1 MEKNYT
7 VYHLHDDEGSLL
19 DSCTK
24 WKDYVDL
31 AASLGMKAI
40 ASTNHGYNLNW
51 TDKKQYAEKK
61 GLKFIVGCEV
71 YLTSQMYHYPA
82 IPDEVYESYQGCDPK
97 EAQEAIGKM
106 MDEGRYKVRDN
117 FHTILLCKN
126 AHGVLELNNIMSASY
141 DTDHKYYKPRITFDE
156 FFSLSDNIIKI
167 SACLA
172 SPLRRY
178 NAECEDYSQEVYD
191 KLCQTYDYYEI
202 QYHNCPDQIEYNQY
216 LWELSKKYHKPLIA
230 ATDTHSLNVYKA
242 ECRKILMLGK
252 GIEFTGEDEFDL
264 TFKSYEQLVQAF
276 KEQDALP
283 EEVWIEAIENTN
295 RMADSVRDFK
305 LNTKARYPILTG
317 SSKSDAK
324 MYVERTHTMFKDKV
338 KRGVIPEHEVEQF
351 KQDIEEEL
359 AVFKKT
365 NMLGFMLSMSDLMIW
380 GKKEKIPFGP
390 SRGSVAGSR
399 CAFIT
404 DIIDVDPVRWNLVF
418 SRFCNENRVE
428 IGDIDIDV
436 PDTYRPQI
444 YNHIF
449 ESFGRRKCAYVL
461 ALGTLAGKAAIDE
474 IGRAMAKMW
483 KRDNPDVDESKNPYS
498 LNRIAAIK
506 KEFEQDAEKC
516 KAAHPDIFYY
526 FDGLQGTFVSLSH
539 HPAGVIIAPIDLYE
553 RYGVFQDKDGLPV
566 LCLDMGASHGV
577 GLAKYD
583 ILGLDTV
590 SVIDKTCKLAGIPYP
605 HTWQMNFNDQAV
617 WADMK
622 KSPVGIFQ
630 FVEDFA
636 FDSLK
641 KYDVHSIADLSLVT
655 AAIRPGGASYRD
667 KLFRHESNH
676 NPSPEI
682 DELLK
687 DSLGWLV
694 FQESTIAFLQQFCDM
709 SGGDADSIRRAIGHK
724 NKEELDAAMPRI
736 LDGYCHHST
745 KPREVAEVEA
755 KEFLQVIENSASYQ
769 FGLNHATGYSILTYY
784 CAYYRYY
791 YTHEFITALLNTADT
806 QEKIIKAT
814 QLAGERGIQ
823 IMPIKFRHSQDEY
836 VYDKTDK
843 KIYQGMESIK
853 YLNKRVSREF
863 YKLRNDKFSSFIDL
877 LLVNQKKKIADTRQ
891 LEILIKLD
899 FFSEFDESPNNLL
912 WQVEL
917 FNKYFGAKH
926 LNKTA
931 IDNWIPH
938 DKMLQLCKKETEKK
952 YVNVDWL
959 SIVRFRCENEPH
971 VKTSIKDRILYEA
984 DCLGYIQ
991 LTMPKLKP
999 TYIYVLNIDGKF
1011 SNKTITAYV
1020 LKDGQQRRLKVKSR
1034 TLEGDPIQKG
1044 DILRIDEER
1053 EEGRW
1058 SKDEHGQW
1066 IQSQTDKETILRKYV
1081 HVR

>member
-1 MEKNYT
+1 MEQNYV
-7 VYHLHDDEGSLL
+7 VYHLHDDKGSLL

-24 WKDYVDL
+24 WEDYVDL
-31 AASLGMKAI
+31 AASYGMKAI

-51 TDKKQYAEKK
+51 TEKKQYAEKK

-71 YLTSQMYHYPA
+71 YLTSEIYHYPE
-82 IPDEVYESYQGCDPK
+82 IPDEVYESYQGWDPQ
-97 EAQEAIGKM
+97 EAQEEIGKM
-106 MDEGRYKVRDN
+106 MDAERYKVRDN

-126 AHGVLELNNIMSASY
+126 ARGVLELNKVMGTSY
-141 DTDHKYYKPRITFDE
+141 DADHKYYKPRITFEE
-156 FFSLSDNIIKI
+156 FFGLSDNIIKI

-172 SPLRRY
+172 SPLRKY
-178 NAECEDYSQEVYD
+178 TSECDGFRQEVYD
-191 KLCQTYDYYEI
+191 KLCETYDYYEI
-202 QYHNCPDQIEYNQY
+202 QYHDCDDQKEYNQY

-230 ATDTHSLNVYKA
+230 ATDTHSLNAYKA
-242 ECRKILMLGK
+242 ECRKILMMGK

-264 TFKSYEQLVQAF
+264 TFKSYNELVDAF
-276 KEQDALP
+276 TVQDALP
-283 EEVWIEAIENTN
+283 REVWMEAIENTN
-295 RMADSVRDFK
+295 RMADSINDFT
-305 LNTKARYPILTG
+305 LSTKARYPILTG
-317 SSKSDAK
+317 TAESDAMVYIK
-324 MYVERTHTMFKDKV
+324 RTHDMLNDKIR
-338 KRGVIPEHEVEQF
+338 RGIIPEYEVAQF
-351 KQDIEEEL
+351 RADVEEEL
-359 AVFKKT
+359 TVFKKT

-380 GKKEKIPFGP
+380 GKNDGIPFGP

-399 CAFIT
+399 CAFVT
-404 DIIDVDPVRWNLVF
+404 DIIDVDPARWNLVF

-436 PDTYRPQI
+436 PDAYRPMI

-449 ESFGRRKCAYVL
+449 ESFGREKCAYVL
-461 ALGTLAGKAAIDE
+461 AMGTLAGKATIDE
-474 IGRAMAKMW
+474 IGRALAKVW
-483 KRDNPDVDESKNPYS
+483 KRENPDVDESKNPYS
-498 LNRIAAIK
+498 LDRIAKVK
-506 KEFEQDAEKC
+506 KEYDVSAEKC
-516 KAAHPDIFYY
+516 RADHPDIFYY
-526 FDGLQGTFVSLSH
+526 FDGLQGTIVSLSH
-539 HPAGVIIAPIDLYE
+539 HPAGVIIAPIDLYK
-553 RYGVFQDKDGLPV
+553 RYGVFQDKDGLPI
-566 LCLDMGASHGV
+566 LCLDMEASHAV

-590 SVIDKTCKLAGIPYP
+590 SVIDKTCKLADIPYP
-605 HTWQMNFNDQAV
+605 HTWEMNFDDQKV

-622 KSPVGIFQ
+622 TSPVGIFQ

-667 KLFRHESNH
+667 KLFRHEANH

-694 FQESTIAFLQQFCDM
+694 FQEQTIAFLQQFCDM

-724 NKEELDAAMPRI
+724 NKAELDAAMPRI
-736 LDGYCHHST
+736 LNGYCNHST
-745 KPREVAEVEA
+745 QPIETAETEA

-806 QEKIIKAT
+806 QDKIIKAT

-823 IMPIKFRHSQDEY
+823 IMPIKFRHSRDEY
-836 VYDKTDK
+836 VYDRNDK

-853 YLNKRVSREF
+853 YLNKRLSREF

-877 LLVNQKKKIADTRQ
+877 LMVNKMKKIADSSQ
-891 LEILIKLD
+891 LKILIKLD
-899 FFSEFDESPNNLL
+899 FFSEFGNPNQLL
-912 WQVEL
+912 AQVDI
-917 FNKYFGAKH
+917 FNKYFGAKQ
-926 LNKTA
+926 LNK
-931 IDNWIPH
+931 IDMDRLFSH
-938 DKMLQLCKKETEKK
+938 DTMLHLCEKETEKK

-959 SIVRFRCENEPH
+959 GVVRNLARETEDI
-971 VKTSIKDRILYEA
+971 KTSITDRIQYEA

-991 LTMPKLKP
+991 LTMPKLKDS
-999 TYIYVLNIDGKF
+999 YIYVLDIDGKF
-1011 SNKTITAYV
+1011 SNKTVTAYV
-1020 LKDGQQRRLKVKSR
+1020 LKTGQQRRLKVKAR
-1034 TLEGDPIQKG
+1034 TLEAAPIKKG

-1058 SKDEHGQW
+1058 SKDEQGQW
-1066 IQSQTDKETILRKYV
+1066 IQSKTDKETILRKYV

>member
-1 MEKNYT
+1 MEQNYC
-7 VYHLHDDEGSLL
+7 VYHLHDDKGSLL

-24 WKDYVDL
+24 WEDYVDL
-31 AASLGMKAI
+31 AASYGMKAI
-40 ASTNHGYNLNW
+40 ASTNHGYNLDW
-51 TDKKQYAEKK
+51 TAKKQYAEKR

-71 YLTSQMYHYPA
+71 YLTSDMYHFG
-82 IPDEVYESYQGCDPK
+82 DDGQ
-97 EAQEAIGKM
+97 
-106 MDEGRYKVRDN
+106 YKVRDN

-141 DTDHKYYKPRITFDE
+141 DADHKYYKPRITFDE

-172 SPLRRY
+172 SPLRKYTEECDGY
-178 NAECEDYSQEVYD
+178 NQETYE
-191 KLCQTYDYYEI
+191 KLCETYDYYEI
-202 QYHNCPDQIEYNQY
+202 QYHDCDDQKEYNKY

-230 ATDTHSLNVYKA
+230 ATDTHSLNDYKA
-242 ECRKILMLGK
+242 ECRKVLMMAK

-264 TFKSYEQLVQAF
+264 TFKSYDQLVSAF
-276 KEQDALP
+276 EVQNSLP
-283 EEVWIEAIENTN
+283 HEVWMEAIENTN
-295 RMADSVRDFK
+295 KMADSVQNFT

-317 SSKSDAK
+317 STESDEK
-324 MYVERTHTMFKDKV
+324 EYISRTHRMFDDKV
-338 KRGVIPEHEVEQF
+338 RRKIIPESEIEQF
-351 KQDIEEEL
+351 KADIEEEL
-359 AVFKKT
+359 KVFKKT

-380 GKKEKIPFGP
+380 GKNDGIPFGP

-436 PDTYRPQI
+436 PDAYRSKI

-449 ESFGRRKCAYVL
+449 KSFGREKCAYVL
-461 ALGTLAGKAAIDE
+461 AMGTLAGKATIDE
-474 IGRAMAKMW
+474 IGRALAKVW
-483 KRDNPDVDESKNPYS
+483 KRENQGTDESKNPYS
-498 LNRIAAIK
+498 LDRIAKVK
-506 KEFEQDAEKC
+506 KEYDTDAEKC
-516 KAAHPDIFYY
+516 RADHPDIFYY
-526 FDGLQGTFVSLSH
+526 FDGLQGTIVSLSH
-539 HPAGVIIAPIDLYE
+539 HPAGVIIAPIDLYK
-553 RYGVFQDKDGLPV
+553 RYGVFQDKDGLPI
-566 LCLDMGASHGV
+566 LCLDMEASHAV

-590 SVIDKTCKLAGIPYP
+590 SIIDKTCKLANIPYP
-605 HTWQMNFNDQAV
+605 HTWEMNFDDQKV

-667 KLFRHESNH
+667 KLFRHEANH

-694 FQESTIAFLQQFCDM
+694 FQEQTIAFLQQFCDM
-709 SGGDADSIRRAIGHK
+709 SGGDADSVRRAIGHK
-724 NKEELDAAMPRI
+724 NKAELDAAMPRI
-736 LDGYCHHST
+736 LNGYCNHST
-745 KPREVAEVEA
+745 KPIETAETEA

-806 QEKIIKAT
+806 QDKIIKAT

-823 IMPIKFRHSQDEY
+823 IMPIKFRHSRDEY
-836 VYDKTDK
+836 VYDKVDK

-853 YLNKRVSREF
+853 YLNKRLSREF
-863 YKLRNDKFSSFIDL
+863 YKLRNAKFDSFVDL
-877 LLVNQKKKIADTRQ
+877 LVMNQKKKIADSRQ
-891 LEILIKLD
+891 MDILIKLD
-899 FFSEFDESPNNLL
+899 FFSEFGTPNQLL
-912 WQVEL
+912 EQVKI
-917 FNKYFGAKH
+917 FNEFYDAKQ
-926 LNKTA
+926 LNKV
-931 IDNWIPH
+931 DMDELLPH
-938 DKMLQLCKKETEKK
+938 DTMLKLCEKETEKK

-959 SIVRFRCENEPH
+959 RIVQLLC
-971 VKTSIKDRILYEA
+971 VKTSDIQTSITDRIQYEA

-991 LTMPKLKP
+991 LTIPKLNP
-999 TYIYVLNIDGKF
+999 SYIYVLDIDGKF
-1011 SNKTITAYV
+1011 ANKTVLGYV
-1020 LKDGQQRRLKVKSR
+1020 LQNGQQRRFKVKAR
-1034 TLEGDPIQKG
+1034 TLEADPIEKG

-1058 SKDEHGQW
+1058 SKDESGKW
-1066 IQSQTDKETILRKYV
+1066 IQSQTDKETILRKYA